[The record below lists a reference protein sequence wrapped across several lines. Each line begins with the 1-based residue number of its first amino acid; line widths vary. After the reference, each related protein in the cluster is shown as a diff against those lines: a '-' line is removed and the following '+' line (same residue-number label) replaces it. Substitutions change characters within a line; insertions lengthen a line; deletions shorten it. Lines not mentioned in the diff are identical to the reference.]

1 MIPIRN
7 LFESHLTVTDLQRS
21 MSFFGQ
27 TLELEL
33 AKVFW
38 ERRVAFYWIGGR
50 GNSML
55 GIWEAGTGPQRVSL
69 HIAFRADLPHLLD
82 AVARLRAANVV
93 PLDFWGQP
101 TDEPVVLGW
110 MPAASL
116 YFRDPDGNMLELL
129 SMLPDSPQP
138 ELGIVRWSRWNQ
150 VHKPVDGPIGRTEIH
165 GGRGKTPDEMADGVV
180 KIRSA
185 PNYPWWTLESDVK
198 TKYRLIP
205 RPADLKGFE
214 LRGREA
220 GVFFRQLQELRQ

>member
-1 MIPIRN
+1 MGEVEVTMIPIRD

-27 TLELEL
+27 TLGLEL
-33 AKVFW
+33 AEVFW
-38 ERRVAFYWIGGR
+38 ERRVAFYWIGGP

-55 GIWEAGTGPQRVSL
+55 GLWEAGTIPERLSL

-82 AVARLRAANVV
+82 APARLRAANVV

-129 SMLPDSPQP
+129 SMLPDSPQS
-138 ELGIVRWSRWNQ
+138 ELGIVGWSRWN
-150 VHKPVDGPIGRTEIH
+150 EIH
-165 GGRGKTPDEMADGVV
+165 E
-180 KIRSA
+180 SA
-185 PNYPWWTLESDVK
+185 QGPM
-198 TKYRLIP
+198 R
-205 RPADLKGFE
+205 
-214 LRGREA
+214 
-220 GVFFRQLQELRQ
+220 

>member
-1 MIPIRN
+1 MEINLIPIRD

-27 TLELEL
+27 TLGLEL
-33 AKVFW
+33 AEVFW
-38 ERRVAFYWIGGR
+38 ERRVGFYWIGGQ

-55 GIWEAGTGPQRVSL
+55 GLWEVGNGPQKLHL
-69 HIAFRADLPHLLD
+69 HIAFRADLLHLLD
-82 AVARLRAANVV
+82 APALLRAADVV

-138 ELGIVRWSRWNQ
+138 ELGIVGWSRWNEIQ
-150 VHKPVDGPIGRTEIH
+150 ESAQGPTR
-165 GGRGKTPDEMADGVV
+165 R
-180 KIRSA
+180 
-185 PNYPWWTLESDVK
+185 
-198 TKYRLIP
+198 
-205 RPADLKGFE
+205 
-214 LRGREA
+214 
-220 GVFFRQLQELRQ
+220 